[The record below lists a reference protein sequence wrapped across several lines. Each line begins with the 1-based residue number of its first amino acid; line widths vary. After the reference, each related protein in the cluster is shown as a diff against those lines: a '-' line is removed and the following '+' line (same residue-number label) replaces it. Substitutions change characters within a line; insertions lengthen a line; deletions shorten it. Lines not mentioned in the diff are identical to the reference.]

1 MNRGNLSQML
11 QQVIMNNT
19 APTTTITSDG
29 NGNTKESTKIV
40 WDGGMPERGD
50 LGERLDDYDYPT
62 AEQWGGTTFGQPT
75 GNADAISNGFG
86 NMWDG
91 VSGAMNDFTQSP
103 TGSMIAGGVGDAVDW
118 WKSIDPPKSWDAD
131 HPGLDANG
139 NPYYPAHNYRP
150 GPNGDGDGPTKG
162 GLGRKVDYAKK
173 QMDKADPYDLD
184 PYNILGGGT
193 PPEEETADE
202 KKARINEKFKNV
214 IKEVGPDGK
223 DYSKKETEE
232 GVKKSIEKAAG
243 NYQDEMLTRYGD
255 YDFAVKA
262 SEERKERL
270 KRTNRV
276 VMQGFMLDVLSQAMG
291 KKVGS
296 QNYVENALK
305 ALEVDFKLSNEDQIQ
320 EITRALYFRPDGTYD
335 PPASKDEAFQ
345 ALTMMGLT
353 TDDAAAISGSVSESV
368 EYYVKDSSNPSG
380 YRVTRVKPG
389 RDEEYTTNAVLAD
402 KKYGIDT
409 STLQTQAQ
417 RDKAIK
423 DSFDLF
429 YKQFPRED
437 GFFVNEKQLVN
448 TISNTG
454 TIADE
459 DVSRVDQNDLHR
471 LWSWVDNGIINKSH
485 VIKVGPEVDLNEIDN
500 LYGSK
505 TVHVVLQE
513 NEKGS
518 LQIYFRNGTQ

>member
-1 MNRGNLSQML
+1 
-11 QQVIMNNT
+11 MNNT

-62 AEQWGGTTFGQPT
+62 AEQWGGTTFGQP
-75 GNADAISNGFG
+75 ISNNINNIFE
-86 NMWDG
+86 
-91 VSGAMNDFTQSP
+91 
-103 TGSMIAGGVGDAVDW
+103 GVGNT
-118 WKSIDPPKSWDAD
+118 PPSLRNT
-131 HPGLDANG
+131 HDANLANSTG
-139 NPYYPAHNYRP
+139 AQFVEQPDVMMSPDDAYLEDQHHATLHPDWADWITGGPVSDAAQRRRDAEVLEWQQENAANASNNLNPL
-150 GPNGDGDGPTKG
+150 T
-162 GLGRKVDYAKK
+162 
-173 QMDKADPYDLD
+173 DPYDSDLANSTG
-184 PYNILGGGT
+184 YT
-193 PPEEETADE
+193 PEGEAER
-202 KKARINEKFKNV
+202 KALINEKFKNV

-232 GVKKSIEKAAG
+232 GVKKSIEKAAS

-305 ALEVDFKLSNEDQIQ
+305 ALETDFLLSNEDQIQ

-353 TDDAAAISGSVSESV
+353 TDDAAAISGKVSESV

-389 RDEEYTTNAVLAD
+389 RGEEYTTNAVLAD

-454 TIADE
+454 TISPE

-471 LWSWVDNGIINKSH
+471 VWSWVDNGIINKSH

-505 TVHVVLQE
+505 TRHVVLQE

>member
-1 MNRGNLSQML
+1 
-11 QQVIMNNT
+11 MNNT

-232 GVKKSIEKAAG
+232 GVKKSIEKAAS

-345 ALTMMGLT
+345 ALTMMGLK
-353 TDDAAAISGSVSESV
+353 TDDAAAISGSVTESK
-368 EYYVKDSSNPSG
+368 EYYIKDLSNPSG
-380 YRVTRVKPG
+380 YTISTTKPTDG
-389 RDEEYTTNAVLAD
+389 SEYTTVPTLAASWGKENDSNIFQTREEAD
-402 KKYGIDT
+402 KAVKR
-409 STLQTQAQ
+409 SLENHQ
-417 RDKAIK
+417 KE
-423 DSFDLF
+423 
-429 YKQFPRED
+429 FPRD
-437 GFFVNEKQLVN
+437 TNGYMPQDTAIRLRSSITTDDTMPLNFFDRLKEGGRYGAASIIYAIRNDHL
-448 TISNTG
+448 
-454 TIADE
+454 
-459 DVSRVDQNDLHR
+459 RRDQVKYFESYEEAMAFANQ
-471 LWSWVDNGIINKSH
+471 WPNGLSY
-485 VIKVGPEVDLNEIDN
+485 LA
-500 LYGSK
+500 LYK
-505 TVHVVLQE
+505 TP
-513 NEKGS
+513 NGDSDATMMKGE
-518 LQIYFRNGTQ
+518 G